1 MHGYLR
7 LKPGHGR
14 AMLVTRVLEVAPHGV
29 PHVQVMVFMCST
41 SSPSSDAAES
51 SLPLSSVSRLGG
63 TIRTP
68 GLNVGYAS
76 GPLPFGPL
84 QLYAGGE
91 GGSEGSND
99 GIVHSVETACGAVD
113 STCPF
118 IERSSGVVGADPL

>member
-1 MHGYLR
+1 
-7 LKPGHGR
+7 
-14 AMLVTRVLEVAPHGV
+14 MLVTRVLEVAPHGV

-76 GPLPFGPL
+76 GPL

-99 GIVHSVETACGAVD
+99 GLVHSVETACGAVD

>member
-1 MHGYLR
+1 
-7 LKPGHGR
+7 
-14 AMLVTRVLEVAPHGV
+14 MLVTRVLEVAPRGV
-29 PHVQVMVFMCST
+29 PNVQVVVFMSST
-41 SSPSSDAAES
+41 SSPSSDAAKS

-84 QLYAGGE
+84 PLYAGGE

-99 GIVHSVETACGAVD
+99 GLVHSVETACGAVD
-113 STCPF
+113 SKCPF

>member
-14 AMLVTRVLEVAPHGV
+14 AMLCARVLEVAPHGL
-29 PHVQVMVFMCST
+29 PNVQVMVFMCST
-41 SSPSSDAAES
+41 SSPSSDAAEP

-68 GLNVGYAS
+68 GLNVGNAS
-76 GPLPFGPL
+76 GPL

-99 GIVHSVETACGAVD
+99 GLVHSVETACGAVD
-113 STCPF
+113 STCLF